1 MMHDLYMFIKG
12 NCYKNSKEDKK
23 LQRRIEEPSLPIP
36 KLRETI
42 TTLKYSY

>member
-12 NCYKNSKEDKK
+12 NDYKNSKEDKK
-23 LQRRIEEPSLPIP
+23 LQRCIEEPSLPMP

-42 TTLKYSY
+42 TALKYSY